1 MKKYMDKLKSNIRIN
16 KNLFV
21 FLVVIV
27 AVGIA
32 SGSIFVTVLN
42 NEDKVMVSDYL
53 NNFLN
58 NLNSNN
64 LNYSGTLINTLIFT
78 LGGTFLIWL
87 LGISVIGFILILLFL
102 FIKAF
107 ALGFS
112 IGSIIINF
120 NFNFKGILIALAYIV
135 PHHIINMMIFLLIS
149 SYALILSYR
158 LINSF
163 TKKKAFEFKEIFNK
177 YLFILVF
184 SLIILLISVL
194 YEVYGAPKLI
204 NLIVSILN

>member
-21 FLVVIV
+21 FLVVII

-32 SGSIFVTVLN
+32 AGSIFVTVLN
-42 NEDKVMVSDYL
+42 NEDKIMVSDYL

-78 LGGTFLIWL
+78 LGGALLIWL

-112 IGSIIINF
+112 IGSIII

-163 TKKKAFEFKEIFNK
+163 TKKKSFEFKGIFNK
-177 YLFILVF
+177 YLFVLSF
-184 SLIILLISVL
+184 SLIVLLISVL
-194 YEVYGAPKLI
+194 YDVYGAPRLI
-204 NLIVSILN
+204 KLIVSLLN

>member
-21 FLVVIV
+21 FLVVII
-27 AVGIA
+27 AVGVA
-32 SGSIFVTVLN
+32 AGSIFVTLLN
-42 NEDKVMVSDYL
+42 DTDKVMVSDYL

-58 NLNSNN
+58 SLSTNN
-64 LNYSGTLINTLIFT
+64 LNYSGTLINTIIFT
-78 LGGTFLIWL
+78 LGAALLIWL
-87 LGISVIGFILILLFL
+87 LGISVIGFLLILLFL

-107 ALGFS
+107 SLGFS

-120 NFNFKGILIALAYIV
+120 NFKGVLIAGAYIV
-135 PHHIINMMIFLLIS
+135 PHHIINMMIYLLIS
-149 SYALILSYR
+149 SYALVLSYR

-163 TKKKAFEFKEIFNK
+163 TKKQTFEFKSVFNR
-177 YLFILVF
+177 YLFILGF

-204 NLIVSILN
+204 NLIVSVLN

>member
-21 FLVVIV
+21 FLVVII

-32 SGSIFVTVLN
+32 AGSVFVTVLN

-64 LNYSGTLINTLIFT
+64 LNYSGTLVNTLIFT
-78 LGGTFLIWL
+78 LGGAFLIWL

-120 NFNFKGILIALAYIV
+120 NFKGILIALVYIV

-163 TKKKAFEFKEIFNK
+163 TKKKSFEFKGILNK
-177 YLFILVF
+177 YLFVLGF

-204 NLIVSILN
+204 NLIVSLLN

>member
-21 FLVVIV
+21 FLVVII

-32 SGSIFVTVLN
+32 AGSIFVTVLN

-64 LNYSGTLINTLIFT
+64 LNYSGTLVNTLIFT
-78 LGGTFLIWL
+78 LGGAFLIWL

-120 NFNFKGILIALAYIV
+120 NFKGILIALVYIV

-163 TKKKAFEFKEIFNK
+163 TKKKSFEFKGIFNK
-177 YLFILVF
+177 YLFVLGF

-204 NLIVSILN
+204 NLIVSLLN

>member
-21 FLVVIV
+21 FLVVII

-32 SGSIFVTVLN
+32 AGSVFVTVLN

-64 LNYSGTLINTLIFT
+64 LNYSGTLVNTLIFT
-78 LGGTFLIWL
+78 LGGAFLIWL

-112 IGSIIINF
+112 IGSIII

-163 TKKKAFEFKEIFNK
+163 TKKKSFEFKGILNK
-177 YLFILVF
+177 YLFVLGF

-204 NLIVSILN
+204 NFIVSLLN

>member
-16 KNLFV
+16 KSLFV
-21 FLVVIV
+21 FLIVIV
-27 AVGIA
+27 AVGVA
-32 SGSIFVTVLN
+32 AGSIFVTVLS

-58 NLNSNN
+58 NLNANN
-64 LNYSGTLINTLIFT
+64 LNYSGTFINTIIFT
-78 LGGTFLIWL
+78 LGAALLIWL

-107 ALGFS
+107 SLGFS

-120 NFNFKGILIALAYIV
+120 NFKGILIAGAYVV
-135 PHHIINMMIFLLIS
+135 PHHIINMMVYLLIS
-149 SYALILSYR
+149 SYALVLSYR

-163 TKKKAFEFKEIFNK
+163 TKKKSFGFKSVFNR
-177 YLFILVF
+177 YLFVLLF
-184 SLIILLISVL
+184 SLVILLVSVI
-194 YEVYGAPKLI
+194 YEVYGAPRLI
-204 NLIVSILN
+204 NFIVSILN

>member
-16 KNLFV
+16 KSLFV
-21 FLVVIV
+21 FLVVII
-27 AVGIA
+27 AVGVA
-32 SGSIFVTVLN
+32 AGSIFVTLLSDS
-42 NEDKVMVSDYL
+42 DKVMVSDYL

-58 NLNSNN
+58 NLKTDN
-64 LNYSGTLINTLIFT
+64 LNYSGTLINTIIFT
-78 LGGTFLIWL
+78 LGAALLIWL
-87 LGISVIGFILILLFL
+87 LGISVIGFLLILLFL

-107 ALGFS
+107 SLGFS

-120 NFNFKGILIALAYIV
+120 NFKGVLIAGAYIV
-135 PHHIINMMIFLLIS
+135 PHHIINMMIYLLIS
-149 SYALILSYR
+149 SYALVLSYR

-163 TKKKAFEFKEIFNK
+163 TKKQTFEFKSVFNR
-177 YLFILVF
+177 YLFILGF

-204 NLIVSILN
+204 NLIVSVLN

>member
-21 FLVVIV
+21 FLVVII
-27 AVGIA
+27 AVGVA

-42 NEDKVMVSDYL
+42 DSDKTMVSDYL
-53 NNFLN
+53 NNFFN

-78 LGGTFLIWL
+78 IGLAILIWI

-112 IGSIIINF
+112 VGSIII
-120 NFNFKGILIALAYIV
+120 NFNFKGILIALAYVV
-135 PHHIINMMIFLLIS
+135 PHHIIDLMIYLLVS
-149 SYALILSYR
+149 SYALVLSYR
-158 LINSF
+158 LISSF
-163 TKKKAFEFKEIFNK
+163 TKKKSFDFKGIFNR
-177 YLFILVF
+177 YLFILGF
-184 SLIILLISVL
+184 SLIILLFSAL
-194 YEVYGAPKLI
+194 YEVYLAPSLI
-204 NLIVSILN
+204 NMIVNILT

>member
-21 FLVVIV
+21 FLLVII

-32 SGSIFVTVLN
+32 AGSIFVTVLN

-78 LGGTFLIWL
+78 LGAALLIWL
-87 LGISVIGFILILLFL
+87 LGISIIGFLLILIFL

-107 ALGFS
+107 SIGFS

-120 NFNFKGILIALAYIV
+120 NFKGIIIAIAYIV
-135 PHHIINMMIFLLIS
+135 PHHIINLMIYLLIS
-149 SYALILSYR
+149 SYALVLSYR

-163 TKKKAFEFKEIFNK
+163 TKKQSFEFKSVFNR
-177 YLFILVF
+177 YLFILLF
-184 SLIILLISVL
+184 SLIILLLSVL

>member
-21 FLVVIV
+21 FLVVII
-27 AVGIA
+27 AVGVA
-32 SGSIFVTVLN
+32 AGSIFVTLLN
-42 NEDKVMVSDYL
+42 DSDKVMVSDYL

-58 NLNSNN
+58 NLKTDN
-64 LNYSGTLINTLIFT
+64 LNYSGTLINTIIFT
-78 LGGTFLIWL
+78 LGAALLIWL

-107 ALGFS
+107 SLGFS

-120 NFNFKGILIALAYIV
+120 NFKGILLAGAYIV
-135 PHHIINMMIFLLIS
+135 PHHIINMMIYLLIS
-149 SYALILSYR
+149 SYALVLSYR

-163 TKKKAFEFKEIFNK
+163 TKKQSFEFKSVFNR
-177 YLFILVF
+177 YLFILGF
-184 SLIILLISVL
+184 SLVVLLISVL

-204 NLIVSILN
+204 NLIISILN

>member
-21 FLVVIV
+21 FLVVII
-27 AVGIA
+27 AVGVA
-32 SGSIFVTVLN
+32 SGSVFVTVLN
-42 NEDKVMVSDYL
+42 DSDKIMVSDYL

-64 LNYSGTLINTLIFT
+64 LNYNGTLINTLIFT
-78 LGGTFLIWL
+78 LGLAILIWL

-120 NFNFKGILIALAYIV
+120 NFKGILIALAYVV
-135 PHHIINMMIFLLIS
+135 PHHIINLMIYLLIS
-149 SYALILSYR
+149 SYALVLSYR
-158 LINSF
+158 LISSF
-163 TKKKAFEFKEIFNK
+163 TKKKNFDFKGIFNR
-177 YLFILVF
+177 YLFILGF
-184 SLIILLISVL
+184 SLIILLFSVL
-194 YEVYGAPKLI
+194 YEVYLAPSLI
-204 NLIVSILN
+204 NMIVNILT

>member
-27 AVGIA
+27 AVGVA

-42 NEDKVMVSDYL
+42 DSDKIMVSDYL

-64 LNYSGTLINTLIFT
+64 LNYNGTLINTLIFT
-78 LGGTFLIWL
+78 LGLAILIWI
-87 LGISVIGFILILLFL
+87 LGISVIGFALILLFL

-107 ALGFS
+107 SLGFS
-112 IGSIIINF
+112 VASIII
-120 NFNFKGILIALAYIV
+120 NFNFKGILIALAYVV
-135 PHHIINMMIFLLIS
+135 PHHIINLMIYLLIS
-149 SYALILSYR
+149 SYALVLSYR
-158 LINSF
+158 LISSF
-163 TKKKAFEFKEIFNK
+163 TKKKNFDFKGIFNR
-177 YLFILVF
+177 YLFIIVF
-184 SLIILLISVL
+184 SLIVLFFSVL
-194 YEVYGAPKLI
+194 YEVYLAPSLI
-204 NLIVSILN
+204 NMIVNILT

>member
-21 FLVVIV
+21 FFVVII
-27 AVGIA
+27 AVGVA
-32 SGSIFVTVLN
+32 AGSIFVTVLN
-42 NEDKVMVSDYL
+42 DADKVMVSDYL

-58 NLNSNN
+58 NLKSNN
-64 LNYSGTLINTLIFT
+64 LNYGGTLINTLIFT
-78 LGGTFLIWL
+78 LGAALLIWL

-107 ALGFS
+107 SLGFS

-120 NFNFKGILIALAYIV
+120 NFKGILIAGAYVV
-135 PHHIINMMIFLLIS
+135 PHHIINMMVYLLIS
-149 SYALILSYR
+149 SYALVLSYR

-163 TKKKAFEFKEIFNK
+163 TKKKSFEFKSVFNR
-177 YLFILVF
+177 YLFVLLF
-184 SLIILLISVL
+184 SLVILLVSVI
-194 YEVYGAPKLI
+194 YEVYGAPRLI
-204 NLIVSILN
+204 NFIVSILN

>member
-21 FLVVIV
+21 FLVVII

-32 SGSIFVTVLN
+32 AGSIFVTVLN
-42 NEDKVMVSDYL
+42 NEDKIMVSYYL

-78 LGGTFLIWL
+78 LGGVFLIWL
-87 LGISVIGFILILLFL
+87 LGISVIGFILVLLFL

-107 ALGFS
+107 VLGFS

-120 NFNFKGILIALAYIV
+120 NFKGILIALVYIV
-135 PHHIINMMIFLLIS
+135 PHHIINMMVFLLIS

-163 TKKKAFEFKEIFNK
+163 TKKKAFDFKEVFNK
-177 YLFILVF
+177 YLFILGF
-184 SLIILLISVL
+184 SLIVLLISVL
-194 YEVYGAPKLI
+194 YEVYGAPRLI
-204 NLIVSILN
+204 KLIVSFLN

>member
-21 FLVVIV
+21 FLVVII

-32 SGSIFVTVLN
+32 AGSVFVTVLN

-64 LNYSGTLINTLIFT
+64 LNYSGTLVNTLIFT
-78 LGGTFLIWL
+78 LGGAFLIWL

-112 IGSIIINF
+112 IGSIII

-163 TKKKAFEFKEIFNK
+163 TKKKSFEFKGIFNK
-177 YLFILVF
+177 YLFVLGF

-194 YEVYGAPKLI
+194 YEVYGVPKLI
-204 NLIVSILN
+204 NLIVSLLN

>member
-21 FLVVIV
+21 FLVVII

-32 SGSIFVTVLN
+32 AGSVFVTVLN

-53 NNFLN
+53 NNFLK

-64 LNYSGTLINTLIFT
+64 LNYSGTLVNTLIFT
-78 LGGTFLIWL
+78 LGGAFLIWL

-112 IGSIIINF
+112 IGSIII

-163 TKKKAFEFKEIFNK
+163 TKKKSFEFKGIFNK
-177 YLFILVF
+177 YLFVLGF

-194 YEVYGAPKLI
+194 YEVYGVPKLI
-204 NLIVSILN
+204 NLIVSLLN

>member
-21 FLVVIV
+21 FLVVII
-27 AVGIA
+27 AVGVA
-32 SGSIFVTVLN
+32 AGSIFVTLLSDS
-42 NEDKVMVSDYL
+42 DKVMVSDYL

-58 NLNSNN
+58 NLKTDN
-64 LNYSGTLINTLIFT
+64 LNYNGTLINTIIFT
-78 LGGTFLIWL
+78 LGAALLIWL
-87 LGISVIGFILILLFL
+87 LGISVIGFLLILLFL

-107 ALGFS
+107 SLGFS

-120 NFNFKGILIALAYIV
+120 NFKGVLIAGAYIV
-135 PHHIINMMIFLLIS
+135 PHHIINMMIYLLIS
-149 SYALILSYR
+149 SYALVLSYR

-163 TKKKAFEFKEIFNK
+163 TKKQTFEFKSVFNR
-177 YLFILVF
+177 YLFILGF

-204 NLIVSILN
+204 NLIISVLN

>member
-1 MKKYMDKLKSNIRIN
+1 MKKYMDKLRSNIRIN

-21 FLVVIV
+21 FLVVII
-27 AVGIA
+27 AVGVA

-42 NEDKVMVSDYL
+42 DSDKTMVSDYL
-53 NNFLN
+53 NNFFN

-78 LGGTFLIWL
+78 IGLAILIWI

-112 IGSIIINF
+112 VGSIII
-120 NFNFKGILIALAYIV
+120 NFNFKGILIALAYVV
-135 PHHIINMMIFLLIS
+135 PHHIIDLMIYLLIS
-149 SYALILSYR
+149 SYALVLSYR
-158 LINSF
+158 LISSF
-163 TKKKAFEFKEIFNK
+163 TKKKSFDFKGIFNR
-177 YLFILVF
+177 YLFILGF
-184 SLIILLISVL
+184 SLIILLFSAL
-194 YEVYGAPKLI
+194 YEVYLAPSLI
-204 NLIVSILN
+204 NMIVNILT

>member
-120 NFNFKGILIALAYIV
+120 NFKGILIALAYIV

>member
-21 FLVVIV
+21 FLVVII
-27 AVGIA
+27 AVGVA

-42 NEDKVMVSDYL
+42 DSDKTMVSDYL

-64 LNYSGTLINTLIFT
+64 LNYNGTLINTLIFT
-78 LGGTFLIWL
+78 LGLAILIWI
-87 LGISVIGFILILLFL
+87 LGISIIGFILILLFL

-112 IGSIIINF
+112 IGSIIV
-120 NFNFKGILIALAYIV
+120 NFNFKGILIALAYVV
-135 PHHIINMMIFLLIS
+135 PHHIINLMIYLLIS
-149 SYALILSYR
+149 SYALVLSYR
-158 LINSF
+158 LISSF
-163 TKKKAFEFKEIFNK
+163 TKKKNFDFKGIFNR
-177 YLFILVF
+177 YLFILGF
-184 SLIILLISVL
+184 SLIILLFSAL
-194 YEVYGAPKLI
+194 YEVYLAPSLI
-204 NLIVSILN
+204 NMIVNILT

>member
-16 KNLFV
+16 KSLFV
-21 FLVVIV
+21 FLVVII
-27 AVGIA
+27 AVGVA
-32 SGSIFVTVLN
+32 AGSIFVTLLSDS
-42 NEDKVMVSDYL
+42 DKVMVSDYL

-58 NLNSNN
+58 NLKTDN
-64 LNYSGTLINTLIFT
+64 LNYNGTLINTIIFT
-78 LGGTFLIWL
+78 LGAALLIWL
-87 LGISVIGFILILLFL
+87 LGISVIGFLLILLFL

-107 ALGFS
+107 SLGFS

-120 NFNFKGILIALAYIV
+120 NFKGVLIAGAYIV
-135 PHHIINMMIFLLIS
+135 PHHIINMMIYLLIS
-149 SYALILSYR
+149 SYALVLSYR

-163 TKKKAFEFKEIFNK
+163 TKKQTFEFKSVFNR
-177 YLFILVF
+177 YLFILGF

-204 NLIVSILN
+204 NLIVSLLN

>member
-21 FLVVIV
+21 FLIVII
-27 AVGIA
+27 AVGVA
-32 SGSIFVTVLN
+32 SGSIFVTLLN
-42 NEDKVMVSDYL
+42 DTDKVMVSDYL

-58 NLNSNN
+58 NLSTNN
-64 LNYSGTLINTLIFT
+64 LNYSGTLINTIIFT
-78 LGGTFLIWL
+78 LGAALLIWL

-107 ALGFS
+107 SLGFS

-120 NFNFKGILIALAYIV
+120 NFKGILLAGAYIV
-135 PHHIINMMIFLLIS
+135 PHHIINMMIYLLIS
-149 SYALILSYR
+149 SYALVLSYR

-163 TKKKAFEFKEIFNK
+163 TKKQTFEFKSVFNR
-177 YLFILVF
+177 YLFILGF

-204 NLIVSILN
+204 NLIVSVLN